1 MLKAGEVL
9 ESEDDNLVELNM
21 LAQVFADKQLPVL
34 KALHI
39 A

>member
-1 MLKAGEVL
+1 VL
-9 ESEDDNLVELNM
+9 ESEEDNLAELNM
-21 LAQVFADKQLPVL
+21 LAQVFADKQMPIL